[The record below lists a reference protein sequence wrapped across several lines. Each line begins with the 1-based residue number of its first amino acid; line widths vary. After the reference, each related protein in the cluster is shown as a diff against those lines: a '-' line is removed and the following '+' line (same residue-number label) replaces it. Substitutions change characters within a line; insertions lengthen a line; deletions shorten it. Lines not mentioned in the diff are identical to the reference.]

1 MIHRGEM
8 KILGIVASS
17 GLMYDWDEICEP
29 YSWDD
34 VYYEGKDRPLA
45 KRETTEAMGTSEL

>member
-1 MIHRGEM
+1 MIYRGEM

-17 GLMYDWDEICEP
+17 GLMYDWDGISEP

-45 KRETTEAMGTSEL
+45 KRETTEAIKKRI

>member
-34 VYYEGKDRPLA
+34 VYYEGMDRPLA
-45 KRETTEAMGTSEL
+45 QREITEEW

>member
-1 MIHRGEM
+1 M

-17 GLMYDWDEICEP
+17 GLMYDWDEISEP

-34 VYYEGKDRPLA
+34 VYYEGMDRPLA
-45 KRETTEAMGTSEL
+45 REITEECGASEL